1 MGENTSGLCFKMK
14 LEFNNRFLKHVSYV
28 IREKGIVN
36 GYSCSKKYYKQRLGS
51 EKLDENF
58 REHSVV

>member
-36 GYSCSKKYYKQRLGS
+36 GYSCLKKYYKT
-51 EKLDENF
+51 
-58 REHSVV
+58 